1 VDNLLRSS
9 EIGVIFLDRELR
21 IRKFTPAATT
31 AINLLETDVERPVQ
45 HITHNMNCPNLLE
58 LLQRVVETEKPIEQE
73 VRLNNT
79 ENHLLMRLYPYLR
92 DDGQADGVVITF
104 VNINEIKQVQEALQ
118 RRTEELEKLY
128 NKNQN
133 KLYYV
138 AKLLDANSAQYK
150 KSTPNDIIYDNMD
163 KFINGEAVDK
173 DKRRTAQKFLDAAGL
188 DLETLKI
195 RAIVKDAGYYKMI
208 ATKADGFIYHMTT
221 STMMGRN
228 PADAA
233 EFLKNPLNEQI
244 LVELQKAVEVYWN
257 Q

>member
-1 VDNLLRSS
+1 MLASNEELQSTNEELHSVNEELYTVNTEYQTKIRQLLELSNDVDNLLRSS

-31 AINLLETDVERPVQ
+31 AINLLETDVERPIQ

-128 NKNQN
+128 NTNP
-133 KLYYV
+133 V
-138 AKLLDANSAQYK
+138 
-150 KSTPNDIIYDNMD
+150 
-163 KFINGEAVDK
+163 
-173 DKRRTAQKFLDAAGL
+173 GL
-188 DLETLKI
+188 VLHDE
-195 RAIVKDAGYYKMI
+195 
-208 ATKADGFIYHMTT
+208 
-221 STMMGRN
+221 
-228 PADAA
+228 
-233 EFLKNPLNEQI
+233 
-244 LVELQKAVEVYWN
+244 
-257 Q
+257 